1 MDLQKFRDRVKSY
14 KQAKG
19 QNPQLNYWE
28 WKRYAE
34 GTEGV
39 TDYKQ
44 QIQKDVEMQ
53 NQLYDINHTDPNT
66 GEKNPFY
73 NRLTDDYGTVE
84 LPEVSVTAPIT
95 WKGVNAQKAKRGR
108 QAYYKGAETAF
119 KVAAPLVAGAGLA
132 SMAGAG
138 LLSTAINPV
147 DAAFIATDPTQ
158 PLNYLPFVGQ
168 GAKYLGESAN
178 YINKTHT
185 YVKIPNIRLGRWSA
199 KFPEYGNQNKAFRQV
214 DIDAVDDYI
223 NTGIVGPESKTHN
236 AMRSAQNANKYFGGG
251 SNHLATLLTKHFGSH
266 VMFNKTKPFYGK
278 DSKYS
283 RVLVGDLENPRINW
297 KKVNHKG
304 HKNIVDPV
312 DPSTGEF
319 TIPIS
324 EFDVWRKSKI
334 GWLRDQ
340 KANRFADGTGEV
352 KEWNPNI
359 TGEGYDDKGYYAQA
373 MNQLPEIQVY
383 GNKNIDKSEINR
395 THTDVPYYNYRFDNI
410 NIQPG
415 RGALEIVS
423 PEFDL
428 ISGVRG
434 AVNLLSKNNKLP
446 KFIKKLDKGLNDKDL
461 IYHLDKGDINGA
473 FSNNGAFIKDNKLYP
488 GKANIANQK
497 NYIWFNE
504 NKPYTMSINGQNLNR
519 AIIANKKDINNLI
532 RVRDSKEQ
540 IGQWTG
546 NKGFVLKSEMVTDTP
561 INIDK
566 LSIYN
571 KKHIPIIGDYWIRK

>member
-19 QNPQLNYWE
+19 QNPQLNYWD

-34 GTEGV
+34 G
-39 TDYKQ
+39 
-44 QIQKDVEMQ
+44 
-53 NQLYDINHTDPNT
+53 
-66 GEKNPFY
+66 
-73 NRLTDDYGTVE
+73 
-84 LPEVSVTAPIT
+84 
-95 WKGVNAQKAKRGR
+95 
-108 QAYYKGAETAF
+108 
-119 KVAAPLVAGAGLA
+119 
-132 SMAGAG
+132 
-138 LLSTAINPV
+138 
-147 DAAFIATDPTQ
+147 
-158 PLNYLPFVGQ
+158 
-168 GAKYLGESAN
+168 
-178 YINKTHT
+178 
-185 YVKIPNIRLGRWSA
+185 
-199 KFPEYGNQNKAFRQV
+199 
-214 DIDAVDDYI
+214 
-223 NTGIVGPESKTHN
+223 
-236 AMRSAQNANKYFGGG
+236 
-251 SNHLATLLTKHFGSH
+251 
-266 VMFNKTKPFYGK
+266 
-278 DSKYS
+278 
-283 RVLVGDLENPRINW
+283 
-297 KKVNHKG
+297 
-304 HKNIVDPV
+304 
-312 DPSTGEF
+312 
-319 TIPIS
+319 
-324 EFDVWRKSKI
+324 
-334 GWLRDQ
+334 
-340 KANRFADGTGEV
+340 GEV

-373 MNQLPEIQVY
+373 MNPLPEIQVY

-395 THTDVPYYNYRFDNI
+395 THTDVPYYNYRFDNT
-410 NIQPG
+410 NVQPG